1 MRDYI
6 KYFTLI
12 ILLTVTVTTTAQNK
26 AHADGKNDVT
36 LPAWL
41 ANGHW
46 EWSLGIQNLAFYSGR
61 EDGMNVSSSPFDSRR
76 ACFGAAMT
84 AGKWLSPYFG
94 TRLKAAGYWGKTVSN
109 IVPDEENIRFWSLGV
124 QGMASAMNI
133 FQGYDPFRQWDVRP
147 YIGIGLARNV
157 THRETSPSLS
167 FGINGTYNLNSQMK
181 VFADIA
187 MSWAGRDH
195 GDYDG
200 KSVMGHYR
208 WLTTELGVAFNIGR
222 SRWSPKEYSSEPLL
236 PLFRVP
242 ERKKAAQLAAAD
254 IPGGLSAARS
264 MLMLQNGN
272 TANIAVPA
280 MTKVNRGMLHMG
292 DIIADSSWMMAIPHK
307 RVSVDDFLMDATEVT
322 NRQYHAFVNDV
333 VDSIIAQR
341 LRDPQYNNDYDK
353 VIASLYVT
361 NPVTGERL
369 LDGKQLVYAYEV
381 YDYAAAN
388 MRRNRLD
395 PKERSLDTDHPV
407 DSTDIVWISKD
418 TAYVDVN
425 GHIVSETI
433 RRPLSGPYDFL
444 NTYIVNIYPD
454 TTCWVN
460 DFENADNV
468 IYTRYYFSHPEY
480 QDYPVVGVTW
490 EQANAYCMWRTELAR
505 RQNPD
510 NEYIQLFRLPTEAEW
525 EYAARGG
532 SKMPLSWMA
541 DNDTA
546 YTAKYYANFMPDDGD
561 YAADGN
567 IITSKVMTYNA
578 NDYGLYDMA
587 GNVAEWTSTAYTVSG
602 VADMNNI
609 NPQNARRAATDEP
622 YRMKRK
628 VVKGGSWKDAESRI
642 QTAWRTSE
650 YQNQPRSYI
659 GFRCVQSLAAK
670 PTGKTAVVLSSRKKI
685 SR

>member
-1 MRDYI
+1 MRDYR
-6 KYFTLI
+6 KYIAISI
-12 ILLTVTVTTTAQNK
+12 ILLLACTVTATAQQRRP
-26 AHADGKNDVT
+26 HSSDDGDNAVR

-41 ANGHW
+41 ADGHW
-46 EWSLGIQNLAFYSGR
+46 EWSLGLQNLAFYSGR
-61 EDGMNVSSSPFDSRR
+61 ESGMDVSGSPFDSRR

-84 AGKWLSPYFG
+84 AGKWFSPYFSA
-94 TRLKAAGYWGKTVSN
+94 RLKAAGYWGKAVSN

-124 QGMASAMNI
+124 QGMASAMNV
-133 FQGYDPFRQWDVRP
+133 FAGYDPFRMWDIRP
-147 YIGIGLARNV
+147 YVGLGFARNV
-157 THRETSPSLS
+157 THNETSPSFSL
-167 FGINGTYNLNSQMK
+167 GINGTYALNSQMK
-181 VFADIA
+181 VFADIGL
-187 MSWAGRDH
+187 SWAGQNH

-200 KSVMGHYR
+200 QSVMGRYR
-208 WLTTELGVAFNIGR
+208 WLTTEVGVAFNIGR
-222 SRWSPKEYSSEPLL
+222 SRWNPKEYSSEPLL

-242 ERKKAAQLAAAD
+242 EKNKEAQLARVDNTAKN
-254 IPGGLSAARS
+254 
-264 MLMLQNGN
+264 MLMLQSGS
-272 TANIAVPA
+272 TSRLVRPS

-292 DIIADSSWMMAIPHK
+292 DVIADSSWNMAIPHK

-333 VDSIIAQR
+333 CDSIIAQR
-341 LRDPQYNNDYDK
+341 LRDPQYDNDYDK
-353 VIASLYVT
+353 VVASLYVT
-361 NPVTGERL
+361 NPVTGETL
-369 LDGKQLVYAYEV
+369 LDARQLVYAYEV
-381 YDYAAAN
+381 YDYTAAN
-388 MRRNRLD
+388 LRRNRLD
-395 PKERSLDTDHPV
+395 PKERSLDTDHPA
-407 DSTDIVWISKD
+407 DTTEIVWISKD
-418 TAYVDVN
+418 TAYVDMN
-425 GHIVSETI
+425 GTIVSETI
-433 RRPLSGPYDFL
+433 RRPLSGPWDFL

-460 DFENADNV
+460 DFENADNA

-490 EQANAYCMWRTELAR
+490 EQANAYCMWRTEIAR
-505 RQNPD
+505 REHPD
-510 NEYIQLFRLPTEAEW
+510 DGYMQLFRLPTEAEW

-532 SKMPLSWMA
+532 SRMPLSWMA

-546 YTAKYYANFMPDDGD
+546 YNAKYYANFMPDDGD

-567 IITSKVMTYNA
+567 IITSKVATFDPNG
-578 NDYGLYDMA
+578 YGLYDMA

-609 NPQNARRAATDEP
+609 NPQNARRAGTDEP

-642 QTAWRTSE
+642 QTAWRTHE

-670 PTGKTAVVLSSRKKI
+670 PSGKKAVVLSSRKVLRK
-685 SR
+685 